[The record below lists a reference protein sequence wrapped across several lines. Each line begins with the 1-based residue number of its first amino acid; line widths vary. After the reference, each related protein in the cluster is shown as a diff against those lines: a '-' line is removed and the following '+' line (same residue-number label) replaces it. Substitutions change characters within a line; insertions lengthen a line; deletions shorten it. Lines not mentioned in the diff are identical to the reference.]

1 MRTCDISSTGSQLDT
16 VICRGM
22 MVVVVAV
29 HLVTGTRLTL
39 GLGLVYTVS
48 YSALGKGAQG
58 DNPPKPNYQM
68 LSSSYE
74 RIPDDQH
81 PVEEAPYGG
90 QSSRYTDDPAAA
102 DVQHERPP
110 IYYGE
115 GPFDPPSSE
124 EESIG
129 DKEEDEPQ
137 PSGEDEF
144 GDAELQLSAKER
156 KVCVLFCARTTRQR
170 GVLSCVLTCHFQA
183 ETFLTSCAG
192 DLTRCARRISG
203 TNRNNCWK
211 RIFRNCDSNPWIA
224 ETDYGSH
231 IRRDILS

>member
-1 MRTCDISSTGSQLDT
+1 
-16 VICRGM
+16 
-22 MVVVVAV
+22 
-29 HLVTGTRLTL
+29 
-39 GLGLVYTVS
+39 
-48 YSALGKGAQG
+48 
-58 DNPPKPNYQM
+58 M

-170 GVLSCVLTCHFQA
+170 GVLPRVLTCRFQA
-183 ETFLTSCAG
+183 ETILTSRAS
-192 DLTRCARRISG
+192 DFTRRARRLGG
-203 TNRNNCWK
+203 TNRNICCNC
-211 RIFRNCDSNPWIA
+211 IFRSCGSKPWNA
-224 ETDYGSH
+224 EADYGSH
-231 IRRDILS
+231 IRRDILSYDF